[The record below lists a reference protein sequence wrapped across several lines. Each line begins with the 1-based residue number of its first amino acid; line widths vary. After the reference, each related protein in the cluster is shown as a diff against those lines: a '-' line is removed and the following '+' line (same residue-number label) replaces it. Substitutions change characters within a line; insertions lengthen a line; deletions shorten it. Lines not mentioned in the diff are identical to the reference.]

1 MSAPVER
8 DTAASGGSQPGG
20 LLRVLGLG
28 FGVAVIIGN
37 TIGGGIL
44 RTPGEIAAQLPDP
57 RLFLAMWIAG
67 GLYALLGAISLAEL
81 GAMLPR
87 SGGQYV
93 FVRRALGAWPGFV
106 TGWSDWVST
115 CGSAALMA
123 IVIGEYV
130 GPLAPALAGHES
142 ITAAAVV
149 AFFAGLQ
156 WRGIRTGD
164 ATQQAT
170 SLIKTIALLALVAAI
185 LVLPHQPLDAPPPA
199 DVPSGLGLLAAFVIG
214 FQAVVY
220 TYDGWTGVIYFG
232 EEVKDPGRDI
242 PRAMLGGVLL
252 VLGIYLALNLAFLRV
267 VPIGLMANDPFV
279 AGTAATAVFGP
290 AGDTVIR
297 VLMIVSLLAGVNAC
311 QLMASR
317 VPLAMSRDGLL
328 PARMTRV
335 NPGGTPTSALLLSTA
350 VALLM
355 IATNTFETVL
365 ALLAFFFVANYALSF
380 ASVFVLRRREP
391 DTPRPWRAW
400 GFPWTT
406 GIAFI
411 GSIAFLV
418 AALVSDRANSIRA
431 LLLLGASLPVF
442 LLVRR
447 SSRS

>member
-1 MSAPVER
+1 MSAPVVSEPAPSR
-8 DTAASGGSQPGG
+8 GPDAGG
-20 LLRVLGLG
+20 LLRVLGLA
-28 FGVAVIIGN
+28 FGLAVIIGN

-93 FVRRALGAWPGFV
+93 FVRRALGPWPGFV
-106 TGWSDWVST
+106 TGWSDWIST

-123 IVIGEYV
+123 IVIGEYI
-130 GPLAPALAGHES
+130 GPLLAPLAGHES
-142 ITAAAVV
+142 ITASGVV
-149 AFFAGLQ
+149 VFFTLLQ

-164 ATQQAT
+164 ATQQVT

-185 LVLPHQPLDAPPPA
+185 LFLPHESLAAPPPA
-199 DVPSGLGLLAAFVIG
+199 DVPSGFGLLAAVVIG

-232 EEVKDPGRDI
+232 EEVSNPGRDI
-242 PRAMLGGVLL
+242 PRSMLGGVLL
-252 VLGIYLALNLAFLRV
+252 VLAIYLALNLAFLRV
-267 VPIGLMANDPFV
+267 VPIGLMADDPFV

-297 VLMIVSLLAGVNAC
+297 VLMIISLLAGVNAC

-328 PARMTRV
+328 PARVTRV
-335 NPGGTPTSALLLSTA
+335 NPGGTPTSALLLSTG

-355 IATNTFETVL
+355 IVTNTFETVL
-365 ALLAFFFVANYALSF
+365 ALLAFFFVANYSLSF

-406 GIAFI
+406 GIAFL
-411 GSIAFLV
+411 GSVSFLV
-418 AALVSDRANSIRA
+418 AALISDRANSVRA
-431 LLLLGASLPVF
+431 LLLLAASVPVF
-442 LLVRR
+442 FLVRR
-447 SSRS
+447 GSRV